1 MKTTQIPVQ
10 VPQLH
15 IRYDAPRPTPDNLP
29 RLHFLAAIIGSRGS
43 GKTTVLVRMLKAYFR
58 HHSFDKVY
66 LYCPSIKSDPKYAA
80 LIRSAERHKVKIT
93 VEETF
98 TESLFDAAVESI
110 ESDLEA
116 YRDEQKYV
124 KAYNQW
130 LRKGPDNI
138 RGMSIDDLDML
149 EREDYSPPPKS
160 KWKYGTP
167 TTLLIFDD
175 LVGNR
180 DLYRSDAKGAV
191 ASFAIRHRH
200 QHTSMI
206 FLTQTYHNGVPRQL
220 RSNLSLLIL
229 FANKNDALRKEIAL
243 EFSSFVPWQRFLE
256 MWEHATEGDDKH
268 SFFLVDFDA
277 SDPSLR
283 FRRGFDQIYLQ

>member
-1 MKTTQIPVQ
+1 MKTAQIPVQ

-15 IRYDAPRPTPDNLP
+15 IRYDAPRSTPENLP
-29 RLHFLAAIIGSRGS
+29 RLHFLSAIIGSRGS
-43 GKTTVLVRMLKAYFR
+43 GKTTALVRMLKAYFR
-58 HHSFDKVY
+58 HHSFDKLY
-66 LYCPSIKSDPKYAA
+66 LYCPTIKSDPKYGA
-80 LIRSAERHKVKIT
+80 LTRSAERHKLKVT
-93 VEETF
+93 VHETF
-98 TESLFDAAVESI
+98 SESLFDAAVEEI
-110 ESDLEA
+110 ESDLEE
-116 YRDEQKYV
+116 YRAEQKYAKV
-124 KAYNQW
+124 YNHW
-130 LRKGPDNI
+130 ASKGPDN
-138 RGMSIDDLDML
+138 MSIDDLDML

-180 DLYRSDAKGAV
+180 DLYRSDAKGPV

-256 MWEHATEGDDKH
+256 MWEHATGGAKH

-283 FRRGFDQIYLQ
+283 FRRGFDQIFLSQ